1 MRAESR
7 ASLEQLRRLPA
18 ALAAPGPITDVVLLP
33 PGEAEVLPPAAVEL
47 TQQERDALRNVFF
60 QEMKV
65 AVQRILE
72 SQVLASPLMI
82 CLHLLRDYWCLLMLN
97 HLQC

>member
-18 ALAAPGPITDVVLLP
+18 ALAAPGTITDVVLLP
-33 PGEAEVLPPAAVEL
+33 PCEADVPSPGAVEL
-47 TQQERDALRNVFF
+47 TQQERDALRDVFF

-72 SQVLASPLMI
+72 SQVLAYSTM
-82 CLHLLRDYWCLLMLN
+82 R
-97 HLQC
+97 